1 MITDLLWRCPL
12 CATNDAL
19 ALQRRLFR
27 SPQLRCRHCGTTWQ
41 VRRVIGDDYWL
52 KVVVSPATPEQVGR
66 DLPLAQWYAR
76 LKETVALAPISET
89 SGVLFHPAVTLADG
103 ERLYLASR
111 NVRLAAEAGDPLF
124 FGGADTDTSRNKQGM
139 GSARV
144 GQGRLLLTNQRLIW
158 QGVDGRQVDFA
169 LDKLN
174 SAYAAFNAALILL
187 YGMRLY
193 NVRFTQ
199 ESLLKWITYFAYVA
213 KEVKAASGHLITT
226 SNY

>member
-19 ALQRRLFR
+19 AQQRHLFR
-27 SPQLRCRHCGTTWQ
+27 SPQLRCRHCGATWQ

-52 KVVVSPATPEQVGR
+52 KVIASPAAPEQVGR

-76 LKETVALAPISET
+76 LKETVALAPTED
-89 SGVLFHPAVTLADG
+89 PAVTLAEG

-111 NVRLAAEAGDPLF
+111 AVRLAAEADDPLF
-124 FGGADTDTSRNKQGM
+124 FGAAAAAAPRNRQEL

-144 GQGRLLLTNQRLIW
+144 GSGRLFLTSRRLIW
-158 QGVDGRQVDFA
+158 LGADGRQVDFA
-169 LDKLN
+169 LEKLN
-174 SAYAAFNAALILL
+174 SAYATFNVAMVLMVN
-187 YGMRLY
+187 MRLY
-193 NVRFTQ
+193 SVRFTR

-213 KEVKAASGHLITT
+213 KEIKAASGHLITT
-226 SNY
+226 SNF

>member
-19 ALQRRLFR
+19 MQQRRLFR
-27 SPQLRCRHCGTTWQ
+27 PPQLRCRHCGTTWQ

-52 KVVVSPATPEQVGR
+52 KVIASPATQEQVGR
-66 DLPLAQWYAR
+66 GRPLAQWYAR
-76 LKETVALAPISET
+76 LKETVALAPIEAT
-89 SGVLFHPAVTLADG
+89 SVPSHPAVTLGDG

-111 NVRLAAEAGDPLF
+111 TVRLAAEAGDPLF
-124 FGGADTDTSRNKQGM
+124 FGGADTDTPHDRKEM

-144 GQGRLLLTNQRLIW
+144 GQGRLLLTNQRLMW

-174 SAYAAFNAALILL
+174 SAYATFNVALVLL

-193 NVRFTQ
+193 SVRFTQ

-213 KEVKAASGHLITT
+213 KEIKAASGHLITT